1 MSESVSP
8 PSGIAIGGVI
18 ERMQP
23 DPSTRAARRPL
34 KTRGRAW
41 ARGLAAWLAARRVQ
55 PNTISLSSLVP
66 AAAAGFCFLLLPH
79 AAPLL
84 QVVLLIAAAGSIQ
97 LRLLAN
103 MLDGLVAVEGG
114 RRTPTGDLFNEVP
127 DRIADVLILAPAG
140 YAIVWFGSAGITL
153 GWLVALLAVLTAYVR
168 VFGGSL
174 GFVQSFAGPMAKQH
188 RMATLTL
195 ACLLSVVEVLV
206 AGFQG
211 RILFLGLLVIGL
223 GAALTLLRRLQ
234 LITRQLQDRGRR

>member
-1 MSESVSP
+1 
-8 PSGIAIGGVI
+8 
-18 ERMQP
+18 MQP

-41 ARGLAAWLAARRVQ
+41 ARGLAAWLASRHVQ

-114 RRTPTGDLFNEVP
+114 GRTLTGDLFNEVP

-140 YAIVWFGSAGITL
+140 YAIVWLGAAGITL
-153 GWLVALLAVLTAYVR
+153 GWLVALLR

>member
-1 MSESVSP
+1 
-8 PSGIAIGGVI
+8 
-18 ERMQP
+18 MQP
-23 DPSTRAARRPL
+23 DPSTPAARRPL

-41 ARGLAAWLAARRVQ
+41 ARGLAAWLAAQRVQ
-55 PNTISLSSLVP
+55 PNTISLLSLVP
-66 AAAAGFCFLLLPH
+66 ATVAGLCFLLLPH
-79 AAPLL
+79 AAPWL
-84 QVVLLIAAAGSIQ
+84 QVVLLIVAAGSIQ

-114 RRTPTGDLFNEVP
+114 RREPTGDLFNEVP

-140 YAIVWFGSAGITL
+140 YAIIWLGSAGITL

-174 GFVQSFAGPMAKQH
+174 GFAQSFMGPMAKQH

-195 ACLLSVVEVLV
+195 TCLLSIVEGIV

-211 RILFLGLLVIGL
+211 RILSLGLLVIGL
-223 GAALTLLRRLQ
+223 GAALTVLRRLQ
-234 LITRQLQDRGRR
+234 LIAHQLRARAHR

>member
-1 MSESVSP
+1 
-8 PSGIAIGGVI
+8 
-18 ERMQP
+18 MQP
-23 DPSTRAARRPL
+23 VPSTRPSRRPL

-41 ARGLAAWLAARRVQ
+41 ARGLAAWLASRHVP
-55 PNTISLSSLVP
+55 PNAISLLSLVP
-66 AAAAGFCFLLLPH
+66 AAAAGLCFLLLPH
-79 AAPLL
+79 AAAPL
-84 QVVLLIAAAGSIQ
+84 QVVLLIVAAGSIQ

-127 DRIADVLILAPAG
+127 DRIADVVILAPVG
-140 YAIVWFGSAGITL
+140 YTVTWLGSAGITL

-174 GFVQSFAGPMAKQH
+174 GLAQSFRGPMAKQH

-195 ACLLSVVEVLV
+195 ACLLSVPEVV

-211 RILFLGLLVIGL
+211 RILLLGLLVIGL
-223 GAALTLLRRLQ
+223 GAALTLIRRLQ
-234 LITRQLQDRGRR
+234 LIARQLQDREPR

>member
-1 MSESVSP
+1 
-8 PSGIAIGGVI
+8 
-18 ERMQP
+18 MQP
-23 DPSTRAARRPL
+23 DPWTRASRRPL

-41 ARGLAAWLAARRVQ
+41 ARGLAAWLARRRIQ
-55 PNTISLSSLVP
+55 PNAISLLSLVP
-66 AAAAGFCFLLLPH
+66 AAAAGLCFLVLPH
-79 AAPLL
+79 AAPPL
-84 QVVLLIAAAGSIQ
+84 QVVLLVVAAGSIQ

-127 DRIADVLILAPAG
+127 DRIADVLILALAG
-140 YAIVWFGSAGITL
+140 YAITWLGSAGITL

-174 GFVQSFAGPMAKQH
+174 GLLQSFSGPMAKQH
-188 RMATLTL
+188 RMATLSL
-195 ACLLSVVEVLV
+195 VCLLSIVEVMV

-223 GAALTLLRRLQ
+223 GAVLTLIRRLQ
-234 LITRQLQDRGRR
+234 SIARQLQDRASR

>member
-1 MSESVSP
+1 
-8 PSGIAIGGVI
+8 
-18 ERMQP
+18 MQP
-23 DPSTRAARRPL
+23 NPLTPAARRPL

-41 ARGLAAWLAARRVQ
+41 ARGLAARLAAQGVQ
-55 PNTISLSSLVP
+55 PNTISLLSLVP
-66 AAAAGFCFLLLPH
+66 ATAAGLCFLLLPQR
-79 AAPLL
+79 APWL
-84 QVVLLIAAAGSIQ
+84 QVVLLIVAAGSIQ

-140 YAIVWFGSAGITL
+140 YAIVWLGSAGITL
-153 GWLVALLAVLTAYVR
+153 GWLVALLAVLTAYIR

-174 GFVQSFAGPMAKQH
+174 GFTQSFMGPMAKQH

-195 ACLLSVVEVLV
+195 ACVLSIVEVIV

-211 RILFLGLLVIGL
+211 RVLSIGLLVIGL
-223 GAALTLLRRLQ
+223 GAALTFIRRLQ
-234 LITRQLQDRGRR
+234 SIAHQLQARAQR

>member
-1 MSESVSP
+1 LD
-8 PSGIAIGGVI
+8 AAGVI

-23 DPSTRAARRPL
+23 DRSTRASRRPL

-41 ARGLAAWLAARRVQ
+41 ARGLAAWLATHGVQ
-55 PNTISLSSLVP
+55 PNVISSLSLVP
-66 AAAAGFCFLLLPH
+66 AAVAGLCFLLLPH

-84 QVVLLIAAAGSIQ
+84 QVVLLIVAAGSIQ

-127 DRIADVLILAPAG
+127 DRIADVLVLAPAG
-140 YAIVWFGSAGITL
+140 YAIVWLGSAGVTL
-153 GWLVALLAVLTAYVR
+153 GWLVALLAVLTAYIR

-174 GFVQSFAGPMAKQH
+174 GFVQSFTGPMAKQH

-195 ACLLSVVEVLV
+195 ASLLSIGEVIV

-223 GAALTLLRRLQ
+223 GAALTLIRRLQ
-234 LITRQLQDRGRR
+234 LIARQLRDREPR